1 MGRKITINRKNL
13 LLNVKCIAVALLI
26 AAPVTTYLISYS
38 QKRQIENIQK
48 VIDRTPELRNINPF
62 NDFYLG
68 TVIQYCT
75 LSLAIILILLFIYW
89 RIKKSWLPFHDTL
102 DKLKKFDLEQQN
114 KPVFIDTDIEEF
126 SQLNN
131 ALSAL
136 MDKDISSYLSQKE
149 FIENASHE
157 MLTPL
162 AIIKGKINE
171 LLQKNLPDDQAG
183 ILNDMYEEIS
193 HLSHLDKGLLL
204 LAKIDNRQYSSTI
217 EIELNN
223 FIKRFIPSYECL
235 ATTAVEFNSSVEN
248 FTITANTTL
257 LESLLNNLVVNA
269 IRYSSENSPIQ
280 IILNEN
286 KLIVTNISD
295 SDEPLDSTKIFNRFV
310 RNNFHKEGNGLG
322 LAIVKST
329 CDYYDWN
336 IHYDYASHKH
346 TFTINFNQSATS

>member
-1 MGRKITINRKNL
+1 LQHFDKVMTFIQQTPALKDIDLFHDFIVVTIIQYAILLLAFFVIIFFVNRNIRKI
-13 LLNVKCIAVALLI
+13 
-26 AAPVTTYLISYS
+26 
-38 QKRQIENIQK
+38 
-48 VIDRTPELRNINPF
+48 
-62 NDFYLG
+62 
-68 TVIQYCT
+68 
-75 LSLAIILILLFIYW
+75 W
-89 RIKKSWLPFHDTL
+89 HPFHDTL
-102 DKLKKFDLEQQN
+102 DKLKKFNLEQQN

-171 LLQKNLPDDQAG
+171 LLQKNLPDDQAV

-204 LAKIDNRQYSSTI
+204 LAKIDNRQYSSTAG
-217 EIELNN
+217 IELNN

-235 ATTAVEFNSSVEN
+235 AATAVEFNSSVEN

-322 LAIVKST
+322 LAIVKSI